1 MAPTICLTSKN
12 NTCSHGHVHSNV
24 HGSLVRLHVHLLL
37 HSFLQPHFLEQG
49 KHQRL
54 GYSQSSP
61 IFSFLLSPMSHF
73 LLLSSPIRLDVV
85 ILHVEQAPDPI
96 CIQPGMQHEAHVETR
111 QRGLAV
117 FYHKVIL
124 SECIDCV

>member
-1 MAPTICLTSKN
+1 MYMGVWYMYMCICYCIYF
-12 NTCSHGHVHSNV
+12 CSHI
-24 HGSLVRLHVHLLL
+24 
-37 HSFLQPHFLEQG
+37 FLEQG

-54 GYSQSSP
+54 GYCQSSVQT
-61 IFSFLLSPMSHF
+61 MSHF
-73 LLLSSPIRLDVV
+73 ILLSSPIHLDVV

-117 FYHKVIL
+117 FYDKVDL
-124 SECIDCV
+124 SE

>member
-12 NTCSHGHVHSNV
+12 NTCSHGHVHSDV

-37 HSFLQPHFLEQG
+37 HSFLQPHFFGARQTSAIGLF
-49 KHQRL
+49 
-54 GYSQSSP
+54 SVQSH
-61 IFSFLLSPMSHF
+61 FLLSPMSHF
-73 LLLSSPIRLDVV
+73 LLLSSPIHLDVV
-85 ILHVEQAPDPI
+85 ILHVEQAPAPI

-117 FYHKVIL
+117 FYHKVDL
-124 SECIDCV
+124 SE